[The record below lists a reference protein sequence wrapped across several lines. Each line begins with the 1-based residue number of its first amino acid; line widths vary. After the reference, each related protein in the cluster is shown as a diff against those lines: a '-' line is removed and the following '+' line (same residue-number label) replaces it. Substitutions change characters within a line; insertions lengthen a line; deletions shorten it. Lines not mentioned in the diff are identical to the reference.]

1 MKKLILFLIVPAAI
15 LAGCGGSDGDS
26 GETSESPATSGGGSN
41 AAAIQLFDDN
51 GCAGCH
57 TLSEADAQGPLGP
70 ELDGANL
77 NVDEV
82 RSQIENGG
90 GSMPAFKDQLTQP
103 EIDQLAE
110 FVSEASQS

>member
-15 LAGCGGSDGDS
+15 IGGCGGDGDS
-26 GETSESPATSGGGSN
+26 GDTSESPATSGGGNSN
-41 AAAIQLFDDN
+41 AAAIQLFDDS

-70 ELDGANL
+70 QLDGANL
-77 NVDEV
+77 SVDEV
-82 RSQIENGG
+82 RGQIENGG
-90 GSMPAFKDQLTQP
+90 GSMPAFKDQLSQP